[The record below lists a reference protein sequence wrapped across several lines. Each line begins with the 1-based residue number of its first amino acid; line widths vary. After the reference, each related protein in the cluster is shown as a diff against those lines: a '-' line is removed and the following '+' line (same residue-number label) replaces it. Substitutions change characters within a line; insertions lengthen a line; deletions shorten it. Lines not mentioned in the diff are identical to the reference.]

1 MDLEAYV
8 VGLEKALQIAHETAR
23 GRLRTSEERMKR
35 DHDLRV
41 HSRAYEKGD
50 LVYILDTATVKGKC
64 RKLSPSW
71 KGPGKVIKKYLYR
84 VKTKAAVMVA
94 YHDSLKKCI
103 VRDIALWLSRSTEKF
118 RSPDWEATQVSQVKA
133 GG

>member
-1 MDLEAYV
+1 M
-8 VGLEKALQIAHETAR
+8 
-23 GRLRTSEERMKR
+23 
-35 DHDLRV
+35 
-41 HSRAYEKGD
+41 
-50 LVYILDTATVKGKC
+50 YILATVKGKC

-71 KGPGKVIKKYLYR
+71 KGPGKVIKKLSPYLYR

-94 YHDSLKKCI
+94 NHDSLKKCI